1 MTYAEEIMPAVATL
15 VKQEQTR
22 EVDRDGIA

>member
-1 MTYAEEIMPAVATL
+1 MTYAEEIMPVVATL
-15 VKQEQTR
+15 VQQDKIR

>member
-1 MTYAEEIMPAVATL
+1 MTYAEEIMPVVATL
-15 VKQEQTR
+15 VQQEQTR